1 MMRLKARDPR
11 WRERLDR
18 RRKRGLRDQ
27 ARVLD
32 GARLILE
39 DVRKN
44 GDRAVLRYT
53 LKFDGVRL
61 KAADLRVP
69 ADEIAG
75 AAAGCDRAG
84 LAALRLAARRIER
97 FHRRQVR
104 KGWSIGGRGERLG
117 QRVTPLARVGLY
129 VPGGRAAYPSTVL
142 MTALPARIAGVAERV
157 MCTPPGPDGEVSP
170 WVLAAAG
177 LAGVTEVYKVGGVQA
192 IGALAYG
199 TATIRPVDK
208 VVGPGNAHVA
218 AAKRWV
224 FGEVG
229 IDQIAGPSELLVV
242 ADDSARPD
250 WVAADLLAQAEH
262 DPDAWVGLVAVGSGA
277 RSRNLADRVV
287 EALNGRLRNLE
298 RRRIAAAAWKRN
310 GLVVEAAEMETAAG
324 VAAAIRPA
332 LLRGG
337 RVRGG
342 LFARGGGGLRG
353 RAESRPA
360 DGRRRAVRLAPGR
373 GRFCA
378 AHRRRFDEPG
388 RPGGCGRC
396 GHDPRES
403 GGAGRA
409 RRIDRGAAFPKG
421 GGTGREAVTPG
432 PPRAPGEEDTVDFD
446 IVLSIPFF

>member
-18 RRKRGLRDQ
+18 RRKQWLRDQ

-32 GARLILE
+32 GARGILE

-53 LKFDGVRL
+53 SKFDGVRL

-69 ADEIAG
+69 ADEIA
-75 AAAGCDRAG
+75 AAGAGCDRAG

-104 KGWSIGGRGERLG
+104 KGWSIGDRGERLG
-117 QRVTPLARVGLY
+117 QRVAPLARVGLY
-129 VPGGRAAYPSTVL
+129 VPGGLAAYPSTVL

-157 MCTPPGPDGEVSP
+157 MCTPPSPDGEVSP

-177 LAGVTEVYKVGGVQA
+177 LAGVTEVYKVGGVLA
-192 IGALAYG
+192 VGALAYG

-262 DPDAWVGLVAVGSGA
+262 DPDAWVGLVAVGSGS

-324 VAAAIRPA
+324 VAAAVRPEHLSLVVRDAGRWVDRFCCAGAVFVGGHSPVAAGDYVAGPNHVLPTGGASRFASPLGVDDFVRRTGVVSMNRAA
-332 LLRGG
+332 LEGVADAAMTLASLEGLGAHAASIGVRFSREGGG
-337 RVRGG
+337 R
-342 LFARGGGGLRG
+342 
-353 RAESRPA
+353 
-360 DGRRRAVRLAPGR
+360 
-373 GRFCA
+373 
-378 AHRRRFDEPG
+378 
-388 RPGGCGRC
+388 
-396 GHDPRES
+396 
-403 GGAGRA
+403 AGK
-409 RRIDRGAAFPKG
+409 P
-421 GGTGREAVTPG
+421 
-432 PPRAPGEEDTVDFD
+432 
-446 IVLSIPFF
+446 